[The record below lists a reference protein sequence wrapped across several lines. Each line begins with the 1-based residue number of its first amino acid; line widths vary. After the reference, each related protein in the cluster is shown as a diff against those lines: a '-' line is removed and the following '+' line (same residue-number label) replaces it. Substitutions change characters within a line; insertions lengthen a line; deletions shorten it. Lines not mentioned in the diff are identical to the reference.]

1 MADSLKLAV
10 LIDADNTNHNVAQ
23 ALFDEIAR
31 LGEAN
36 VRRIYGDYT
45 RSEMQGWEK
54 KLATHALIP
63 THQPAYVKGKNASDI
78 TMVIDAMDLLHKGN
92 VDGFCLIS
100 SDSDFTRLAQRIKE
114 EGAVVYGFGEQKT
127 PEAFRAACTRFIY
140 NENLM
145 NGATDA
151 GTPERRK
158 TQAPS
163 AAVPIIRSAMA
174 ELEGEDDWVSLG
186 VLGQR
191 ISHARPDFDART
203 YGCPSLSKLVEKTG
217 AFELSRDTGNRVVV
231 RRMD

>member
-1 MADSLKLAV
+1 
-10 LIDADNTNHNVAQ
+10 
-23 ALFDEIAR
+23 
-31 LGEAN
+31 
-36 VRRIYGDYT
+36 
-45 RSEMQGWEK
+45 
-54 KLATHALIP
+54 
-63 THQPAYVKGKNASDI
+63 
-78 TMVIDAMDLLHKGN
+78 
-92 VDGFCLIS
+92 
-100 SDSDFTRLAQRIKE
+100 
-114 EGAVVYGFGEQKT
+114 
-127 PEAFRAACTRFIY
+127 
-140 NENLM
+140 M

-191 ISHARPDFDART
+191 ISNARPDFDART